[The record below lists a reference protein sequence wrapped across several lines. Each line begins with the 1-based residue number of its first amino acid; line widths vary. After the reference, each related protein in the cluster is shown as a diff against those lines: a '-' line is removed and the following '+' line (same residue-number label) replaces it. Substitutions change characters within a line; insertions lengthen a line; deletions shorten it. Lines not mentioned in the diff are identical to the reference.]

1 MALGCSTWEV
11 FLEEV
16 STELGLTG
24 STPFDDAKMGR
35 RPHGTLSRRNEC
47 EGKCSESDEGES
59 QGCFWGLGKGDK
71 GNSQPHRT
79 LSISLQSDDLSGPG
93 PVPTGH
99 QEASCSEALALN

>member
-1 MALGCSTWEV
+1 MGCSTWEV

-47 EGKCSESDEGES
+47 EGKC
-59 QGCFWGLGKGDK
+59 
-71 GNSQPHRT
+71 
-79 LSISLQSDDLSGPG
+79 
-93 PVPTGH
+93 
-99 QEASCSEALALN
+99 